1 MMHTS
6 APSEAAPGERRR
18 YARPRVNF
26 ECSWRRDAQVSDL
39 SASGCYVD
47 SRHVPVVGTRAE
59 FEIELPGGPVTVHG
73 IVRHGLFGVGFAV
86 QFDEL
91 DYDTR
96 VRIASVVNG
105 GRIEHVV

>member
-1 MMHTS
+1 MDEAMMH
-6 APSEAAPGERRR
+6 PAALATATQGERRR
-18 YARPRVNF
+18 DFRPRVNF

-39 SASGCYVD
+39 STSGCYVD

-59 FEIELPGGPVTVHG
+59 FEIALPGGTVTVHG
-73 IVRHGLFGVGFAV
+73 VVRHGLFGVGFAV

-96 VRIASVVNG
+96 VRIASAASS
-105 GRIEHVV
+105 RR